1 MNTEE
6 ERIRSLAR
14 ERWFL
19 LRLKSK
25 YAGMLNIGM
34 LHVHSLYC
42 NYFVAGQSIAIRLS
56 RRINVVTK
64 QLKSKLEMFNSK
76 HPPAERMT
84 WEGVTRLDADQPHTI
99 PRCSKYQAV
108 RLFYKAARANEEEF
122 RIISEMRNTI
132 KHYLCKLEVISA
144 AIHDIEQN
152 GVATTY
158 QKGARSLLFTR
169 KRQCE
174 LDLTRLNS
182 FISHGDFPEL
192 SHYLTEDADCEEP
205 ELVPEEIDEDPIFSF
220 DSSGLESSNC
230 CQDCPEIHNLDSD
243 ELGAMSTSS
252 EFADDEDFLDC
263 SDQEWE
269 DLPAQTAQG
278 PSNPPLLC
286 QSSVKSKT
294 PTLSLNSRQSLR
306 CVDNREPLLVPTDTD
321 TKVLSDCPSS
331 SSDEEELE
339 VQHWRKEKF
348 LCEEYIRS
356 TMVRYHYNTIIIIII
371 HSPSI
376 LMQKPIELDDEQ
388 RQMLSKIKEG
398 TGMWTCSS

>member
-1 MNTEE
+1 MC
-6 ERIRSLAR
+6 IH
-14 ERWFL
+14 F
-19 LRLKSK
+19 
-25 YAGMLNIGM
+25 
-34 LHVHSLYC
+34 YC
-42 NYFVAGQSIAIRLS
+42 NYFVAGQSIAIRFS

-192 SHYLTEDADCEEP
+192 SDYLTEDADCEEP
-205 ELVPEEIDEDPIFSF
+205 ELVPEEIDDRSHIQF
-220 DSSGLESSNC
+220 
-230 CQDCPEIHNLDSD
+230 
-243 ELGAMSTSS
+243 
-252 EFADDEDFLDC
+252 
-263 SDQEWE
+263 
-269 DLPAQTAQG
+269 
-278 PSNPPLLC
+278 
-286 QSSVKSKT
+286 
-294 PTLSLNSRQSLR
+294 RQ
-306 CVDNREPLLVPTDTD
+306 
-321 TKVLSDCPSS
+321 
-331 SSDEEELE
+331 
-339 VQHWRKEKF
+339 
-348 LCEEYIRS
+348 
-356 TMVRYHYNTIIIIII
+356 
-371 HSPSI
+371 
-376 LMQKPIELDDEQ
+376 
-388 RQMLSKIKEG
+388 
-398 TGMWTCSS
+398 

>member
-1 MNTEE
+1 MQ
-6 ERIRSLAR
+6 SLAR

-34 LHVHSLYC
+34 LHVHSHYC

-76 HPPAERMT
+76 HPPAERIT
-84 WEGVTRLDADQPHTI
+84 WEGVTQLDADQPHTI

-108 RLFYKAARANEEEF
+108 RLFHKAARANEEEF

-144 AIHDIEQN
+144 AIRDIEQN

-158 QKGARSLLFTR
+158 QNGARSLLFTR

-182 FISHGDFPEL
+182 FIRHGNFPEL

-205 ELVPEEIDEDPIFSF
+205 ELVPEEIDEDPIFSL
-220 DSSGLESSNC
+220 DSSGLESS
-230 CQDCPEIHNLDSD
+230 CQDCHEINNLDSD
-243 ELGAMSTSS
+243 ELSTMSTSS
-252 EFADDEDFLDC
+252 EFADDEDC

-269 DLPAQTAQG
+269 DLPTQTVQG
-278 PSNPPLLC
+278 PSNPPLLY

-294 PTLSLNSRQSLR
+294 PTLLLNSRQSLSY
-306 CVDNREPLLVPTDTD
+306 VDNQEPPSVPTDTD
-321 TKVLSDCPSS
+321 AKVLSDQISPSS

-348 LCEEYIRS
+348 LREEYIRS
-356 TMVRYHYNTIIIIII
+356 TMVGYR
-371 HSPSI
+371 
-376 LMQKPIELDDEQ
+376 
-388 RQMLSKIKEG
+388 
-398 TGMWTCSS
+398 

>member
-158 QKGARSLLFTR
+158 QKGARSLLF
-169 KRQCE
+169 
-174 LDLTRLNS
+174 
-182 FISHGDFPEL
+182 
-192 SHYLTEDADCEEP
+192 
-205 ELVPEEIDEDPIFSF
+205 
-220 DSSGLESSNC
+220 
-230 CQDCPEIHNLDSD
+230 
-243 ELGAMSTSS
+243 
-252 EFADDEDFLDC
+252 
-263 SDQEWE
+263 
-269 DLPAQTAQG
+269 
-278 PSNPPLLC
+278 
-286 QSSVKSKT
+286 KT
-294 PTLSLNSRQSLR
+294 
-306 CVDNREPLLVPTDTD
+306 V
-321 TKVLSDCPSS
+321 
-331 SSDEEELE
+331 
-339 VQHWRKEKF
+339 
-348 LCEEYIRS
+348 
-356 TMVRYHYNTIIIIII
+356 
-371 HSPSI
+371 
-376 LMQKPIELDDEQ
+376 
-388 RQMLSKIKEG
+388 
-398 TGMWTCSS
+398 